1 MREGGT
7 LAEVTH
13 TVKDKGESVEMRTK
27 GAILRREASKN
38 QGFDLIERWHTEL
51 VKELRKTK

>member
-1 MREGGT
+1 M
-7 LAEVTH
+7 TH
-13 TVKDKGESVEMRTK
+13 TVKDKGESVEMRMK